1 METQALKIKCLE
13 LATAAKAQITISS
26 DAIST
31 MQMKNTLTI
40 AQEYYEWVMDKSN
53 TSVEVIEQ
61 ITNA

>member
-13 LATAAKAQITISS
+13 LATAAKTQITISS

-53 TSVEVIEQ
+53 TSVEIIEQ

>member
-13 LATAAKAQITISS
+13 LATAAKTQITISS

-31 MQMKNTLTI
+31 MQMKNTLAI
-40 AQEYYEWVMDKSN
+40 AQEYYQWVINEPRS
-53 TSVEVIEQ
+53 SVEIIEQ

>member
-13 LATAAKAQITISS
+13 LATAAKTQITISS